1 MLNWWKEKSQLVG
14 EKTAS
19 GSHTEAQ
26 QDKLKKK
33 SSRWYF
39 IVFEDVVHLTLT
51 VKALI
56 GLIPNPH
63 ALSLE

>member
-1 MLNWWKEKSQLVG
+1 MKGKSQLAG

-19 GSHTEAQ
+19 GSHVEAQ
-26 QDKLKKK
+26 QDRMGAGGETFKTIL
-33 SSRWYF
+33 F

-51 VKALI
+51 VKVLI

-63 ALSLE
+63 TWV

>member
-26 QDKLKKK
+26 QDKLKKNLQDDTLLCLK
-33 SSRWYF
+33 MWY
-39 IVFEDVVHLTLT
+39 I
-51 VKALI
+51 
-56 GLIPNPH
+56 
-63 ALSLE
+63 SLLLWRL